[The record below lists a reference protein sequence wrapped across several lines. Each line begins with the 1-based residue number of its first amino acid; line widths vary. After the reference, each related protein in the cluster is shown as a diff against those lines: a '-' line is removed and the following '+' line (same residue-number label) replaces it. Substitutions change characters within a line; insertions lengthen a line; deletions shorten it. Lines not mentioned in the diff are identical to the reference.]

1 MNEQDLEIN
10 TMQLKLKVLGDG
22 TLGVWAGQNIDAASL
37 DPGACQYFIDALNG
51 IRVQIDTN
59 LDHLAHVGAMVRF
72 IAERTEEEEDEDELV
87 FEPDPEFI
95 KKVEEAKIKEANGKV
110 VNFSKK
116 IH

>member
-1 MNEQDLEIN
+1 MREEDLKLN
-10 TMQLKLKVLGDG
+10 SMQLTLNILGDG
-22 TLGVWAGQNIDAASL
+22 TLGVWAGQNIDENSL
-37 DPGACQYFIDALNG
+37 DPGACQYFIDVLNG
-51 IRVQIDTN
+51 LRVQLDTN

-72 IAERTEEEEDEDELV
+72 IAERSEEEEDEDELV